1 MCRLLLLRC
10 QVTALKMQS
19 NLICL
24 NILLLPLIMPA
35 PWHVQEWQPCC
46 ASSRACTGQ
55 SEVLHH
61 PYRSI
66 KNKAL
71 MYLAM
76 LKDEAVTAD
85 VLKRFRG
92 ATNMTDKIAML
103 ATLADTPGGDA
114 QSLLST

>member
-1 MCRLLLLRC
+1 MKAD
-10 QVTALKMQS
+10 VAALGR
-19 NLICL
+19 
-24 NILLLPLIMPA
+24 PLDVA
-35 PWHVQEWQPCC
+35 P
-46 ASSRACTGQ
+46 S
-55 SEVLHH
+55 
-61 PYRSI
+61 YRSI

-103 ATLADTPGGDA
+103 ATLADTPGGSA
-114 QSLLST
+114 T

>member
-1 MCRLLLLRC
+1 MLYICICSPRCEFCIYLSSHVNTSMHNRSSPAVKADIDALR
-10 QVTALKMQS
+10 KS
-19 NLICL
+19 L
-24 NILLLPLIMPA
+24 NVA
-35 PWHVQEWQPCC
+35 T
-46 ASSRACTGQ
+46 S
-55 SEVLHH
+55 
-61 PYRSI
+61 YRSI

-103 ATLADTPGGDA
+103 ATLADTPGGA
-114 QSLLST
+114 GT

>member
-1 MCRLLLLRC
+1 MRAAAP
-10 QVTALKMQS
+10 ALCTSLK
-19 NLICL
+19 
-24 NILLLPLIMPA
+24 LPP
-35 PWHVQEWQPCC
+35 
-46 ASSRACTGQ
+46 SD
-55 SEVLHH
+55 
-61 PYRSI
+61 RSI

-103 ATLADTPGGDA
+103 ATLADTPGAAGA
-114 QSLLST
+114 